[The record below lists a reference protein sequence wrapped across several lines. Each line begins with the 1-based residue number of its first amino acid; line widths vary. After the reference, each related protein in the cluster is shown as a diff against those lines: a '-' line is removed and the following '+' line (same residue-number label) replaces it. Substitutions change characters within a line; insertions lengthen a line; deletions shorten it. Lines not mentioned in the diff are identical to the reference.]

1 MAMST
6 KAELMEALFAIA
18 ARTLIDK
25 LQSGEA
31 TAQDVKNAIQ
41 MLKDNGI
48 TSDEKAGPPGL
59 MKELLSSLP
68 FTDEV
73 N

>member
-18 ARTLIDK
+18 AQTLIEK

-48 TSDEKAGPPGL
+48 TSDEKCGPPGL